1 MDDGDG
7 RRRRN
12 RRGALGKG
20 ISAQCGAVRI
30 DPRPPITKGTE
41 VTISERRAAAV
52 RFRKA
57 NAKAGF
63 ASTKLDKIIAEADA
77 IIDAELAAI
86 FN

>member
-1 MDDGDG
+1 M
-7 RRRRN
+7 
-12 RRGALGKG
+12 
-20 ISAQCGAVRI
+20 
-30 DPRPPITKGTE
+30 
-41 VTISERRAAAV
+41 TISERRAAAV